1 MTSSAAEPRLHA
13 PLDRVVPPHE
23 HGWRTESAHM
33 TSDGEVRYVACVDCG
48 ARRVDVRG
56 TPAMPAGALS
66 REVLR

>member
-1 MTSSAAEPRLHA
+1 
-13 PLDRVVPPHE
+13 
-23 HGWRTESAHM
+23 M